1 MIDYNIIQAI
11 NYFRAEAVNRS
22 YVYKK
27 STGEFVFLPKKI
39 FTTYKFVCST
49 ANYNRVVKLLS
60 EKNGRWSISAN
71 RSDALAHRLRS

>member
-39 FTTYKFVCST
+39 
-49 ANYNRVVKLLS
+49 LQL
-60 EKNGRWSISAN
+60 ISLFAVQQTIIE
-71 RSDALAHRLRS
+71 